1 MTHSVKPTTAASIS
15 RSGNQ
20 STILMKPY
28 HRGDIM
34 SQQVS
39 PNNGLAVQDKINF
52 NGTQEN
58 NFRRPISVVDRF
70 RRKKNTVKYHPS
82 TIVNKIVQDSTKNRP
97 PTKSGNYS
105 I

>member
-39 PNNGLAVQDKINF
+39 PNNGLAV
-52 NGTQEN
+52 
-58 NFRRPISVVDRF
+58 
-70 RRKKNTVKYHPS
+70 
-82 TIVNKIVQDSTKNRP
+82 
-97 PTKSGNYS
+97 
-105 I
+105 